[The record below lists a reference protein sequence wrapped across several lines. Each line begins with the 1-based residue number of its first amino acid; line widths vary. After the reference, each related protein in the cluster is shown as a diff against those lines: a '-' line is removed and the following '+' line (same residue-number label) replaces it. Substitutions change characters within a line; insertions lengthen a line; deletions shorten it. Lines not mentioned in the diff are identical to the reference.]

1 MLASY
6 MIFPVSVIL
15 NNINRPLCI
24 VSNTT
29 TASEVLVQ
37 QNKKHMRLILFNIS
51 FALFTVV
58 GYGQNYQP
66 VDNGSSVKFSIK
78 NFALNVIGD
87 FKGLAGA
94 IRFNATDPGSASFN
108 VSVDAFT
115 INTGNSVRDNHLRKD
130 EYFDVQNYP
139 KISIISK
146 KVTASDKP
154 GVFILTAMVNMKR
167 VSKEIS
173 FPFTVVPQKEGMLFK
188 GELKLNR
195 RDFKVGSGS
204 LILSDNLTISLS
216 VFAVTQ
222 KK

>member
-1 MLASY
+1 MVARY

-15 NNINRPLCI
+15 NNINKRWCI
-24 VSNTT
+24 VYNTT
-29 TASEVLVQ
+29 TALEVLVQ
-37 QNKKHMRLILFNIS
+37 QNKKHMKFTLLNLS
-51 FALFTVV
+51 FALFIVV
-58 GYGQNYQP
+58 GHGQNYQP

-78 NFALNVIGD
+78 NFALNVIGS

-108 VSVDAFT
+108 VSVDALT
-115 INTGNSVRDNHLRKD
+115 VNTGNSVRDNHLRKD
-130 EYFDVQNYP
+130 EYFDVHNYP
-139 KISIISK
+139 KISVISK

-154 GVFILTAMVNMKR
+154 GVFILTAMVNMKG

-188 GELKLNR
+188 GEFKLNR

-204 LILSDNLTISLS
+204 LILSDNLTILLS
-216 VFAVTQ
+216 VFAVIQ